1 MKVMI
6 FVKIFSPENSK
17 NYTKFIDLS
26 CTIKTITAIKIVY
39 ANNMLLFTPFNESIL
54 YNFETE

>member
-1 MKVMI
+1 MI

-54 YNFETE
+54 YNFEKE